1 MIPWKRERER
11 ERERRRASKDA
22 YNLLASFRELH
33 ACDMLQYEKR
43 KFEVN
48 GEEKEEEKSLL
59 SLLNILENNI
69 NNILVFYLII

>member
-1 MIPWKRERER
+1 MIPWKRER

-48 GEEKEEEKSLL
+48 GEEKEEEKSL
-59 SLLNILENNI
+59 
-69 NNILVFYLII
+69 

>member
-1 MIPWKRERER
+1 
-11 ERERRRASKDA
+11 
-22 YNLLASFRELH
+22 
-33 ACDMLQYEKR
+33 MLQYEKR

>member
-1 MIPWKRERER
+1 MIPWK
-11 ERERRRASKDA
+11 RRASKDA

-48 GEEKEEEKSLL
+48 IGEEKEEEKSLL

-69 NNILVFYLII
+69 NDILVFYLII